1 MPGARLLK
9 RDWEKDH
16 VYLVQFPRAGCIPS
30 PSPFAL
36 KVETW
41 LRMADIPYTNIS
53 NEFTKMSSKGQIPF
67 VEVNGRQVADSNFI
81 IDHLIEEFN
90 KVSKADKVPT
100 LATVSHAPFI
110 LIQNVDEFFTTISGS
125 TSLIQKSIDDRLTP
139 MEKSYARAYHALV
152 EDSLR
157 WVMMYQRGRDNKW
170 FATEQGFIPYFSGIK
185 KFAFKNIMCDQL
197 RKKIMA
203 QATAQGMGRNTPDEV
218 VILAKKDL
226 DAISMFLGNKKF
238 FFGDRPATLD
248 CTMFAHL
255 VQFLYT
261 PLVSPEIKTHMEQ
274 HNANLVGFINRMK
287 EMYWPDW
294 DEATNTRSLSTRWKK

>member
-30 PSPFAL
+30 TSPFAL

-41 LRMADIPYTNIS
+41 LRMAEVPYTNIS
-53 NEFTKMSSKGQIPF
+53 NEFTKMSNKGQIPF

-81 IDHLIEEFN
+81 IDHLIEEFHKKN
-90 KVSKADKVPT
+90 
-100 LATVSHAPFI
+100 
-110 LIQNVDEFFTTISGS
+110 
-125 TSLIQKSIDDRLTP
+125 IDDRLTP

-157 WVMMYQRGRDNKW
+157 WVWMYQRGRDNKW
-170 FATEQGFIPYFSGIK
+170 FATDKGFLPYMSGIK
-185 KFAFKNIMCDQL
+185 KFAFKNFMCEQL
-197 RKKIMA
+197 RKKIMS
-203 QATAQGMGRNTPDEV
+203 QATAQGMGRNSPEEV
-218 VILAKKDL
+218 VIIAKKDL
-226 DAISMFLGNKKF
+226 DAISMFLGNKRY

-255 VQFLYT
+255 TQFLYT
-261 PLVSPEIKTHMEQ
+261 PLVTPEIKTHMEQ
-274 HNANLVGFINRMK
+274 QTPNLVAFVNRMK
-287 EMYWPDW
+287 ETYWPDW
-294 DEATNTRSLSTRWKK
+294 DEAINTRSLDTKWKV

>member
-90 KVSKADKVPT
+90 K
-100 LATVSHAPFI
+100 
-110 LIQNVDEFFTTISGS
+110 
-125 TSLIQKSIDDRLTP
+125 KSIDDRLTP

-170 FATEQGFIPYFSGIK
+170 FATEQGFIPHFNGIK

-197 RKKIMA
+197 RKKIMS

-261 PLVSPEIKTHMEQ
+261 PLVTPEIKTHMEQ
-274 HNANLVGFINRMK
+274 HNPNLVGFINRMK

-294 DEATNTRSLSTRWKK
+294 DEATNTRSLSTRWKR